1 MFDMQYWKASIIFAL
16 TPAILERYIKEKFRN
31 LVYSLLSLNV
41 LVGNSNTPN

>member
-1 MFDMQYWKASIIFAL
+1 MFDIQYWKATIIFAL
-16 TPAILERYIKEKFRN
+16 IPVILEKYIKEKIKN